1 MTAALA
7 MVVLLSVSLFVV
19 RIASVALRLTGLSD
33 DVARFQS
40 LSALTGTGYT
50 THEAEMIVNY
60 PLRRRILASLMV
72 FGNLGLVSVA
82 ATLIVTFVG
91 FDQSQSSILLQVVL
105 ILAAILFTI
114 AMATNKAIDRI
125 LCGLIGRVLNATTSL
140 GDRRYDVKL
149 QVDDGVFVAEHV
161 LTVGEAMPVI
171 AIPGMSDSLTL
182 LGART
187 GKWRDFSRPL
197 DSNQLEPGSVLICY
211 GSKEAHDAFEA
222 QLGQAVMT
230 VEPA

>member
-7 MVVLLSVSLFVV
+7 MVVLLTVSLFVV

-40 LSALTGTGYT
+40 LSALTGTGFT

-105 ILAAILFTI
+105 LFAAILFTVV
-114 AMATNKAIDRI
+114 MATNKTIDR
-125 LCGLIGRVLNATTSL
+125 G
-140 GDRRYDVKL
+140 
-149 QVDDGVFVAEHV
+149 
-161 LTVGEAMPVI
+161 I
-171 AIPGMSDSLTL
+171 AISTPRSGESLV
-182 LGART
+182 RC
-187 GKWRDFSRPL
+187 RDGQILFGR
-197 DSNQLEPGSVLICY
+197 DVDEISN
-211 GSKEAHDAFEA
+211 
-222 QLGQAVMT
+222 T
-230 VEPA
+230 